1 MKKHEVDSLFSHFDT
16 KGLGQISLEDFKRGL
31 NQRAQLESKMHFY
44 LSDFVTPLQTLMKRG
59 RIQAADIFDLFVTKA
74 GANHA
79 TSSTFQAI
87 LKHYL

>member
-44 LSDFVTPLQTLMKRG
+44 LSDFMTSLQTLMKRSRLHPG
-59 RIQAADIFDLFVTKA
+59 DMFDLFVSKV
-74 GANHA
+74 GATHA
-79 TSSTFQAI
+79 TSRTFSAI
-87 LKHYL
+87 LNHYL